1 MLSKALLLPYFVLK
15 HLVQQHAFHSLFP
28 GSEQQ
33 STLDVKGLLAKLQKS
48 GILSAISNNRKETT
62 DNDLSH
68 RSITPPIPSE
78 HRGVTE
84 RLPKPPSDL
93 KDFSMRALKM

>member
-33 STLDVKGLLAKLQKS
+33 STLDIKGLLAKLQKS
-48 GILSAISNNRKETT
+48 GILSA
-62 DNDLSH
+62 
-68 RSITPPIPSE
+68 
-78 HRGVTE
+78 
-84 RLPKPPSDL
+84 
-93 KDFSMRALKM
+93 FS